1 MKKKVHFP
9 FVPFFLLPPILPL
22 FDIFFL
28 FARSEPF
35 YATADRL
42 VDRYSDAPCLHLAEQ
57 ETRVLPWGA
66 QQAGGRRHG
75 GRFWGAQ
82 QAGGRRHG
90 GVLGGSAGQWE
101 ETCRGDAG
109 WLSRP
114 VGGDMGGLLFSGA
127 LLWKVSLSGDRLQD
141 AAPGLG
147 LETPGRR

>member
-75 GRFWGAQ
+75 GVAVFRCVTLEGLSLGRQAAGRGAG
-82 QAGGRRHG
+82 AG
-90 GVLGGSAGQWE
+90 LGGTWAEVRGQAEPEHLGFTPSAAARQ
-101 ETCRGDAG
+101 RG
-109 WLSRP
+109 
-114 VGGDMGGLLFSGA
+114 V
-127 LLWKVSLSGDRLQD
+127 
-141 AAPGLG
+141 
-147 LETPGRR
+147 